1 METFCRGDRFRPG
14 REQTYHGR
22 LVPTGLQGGGGV
34 PGAGRT
40 RNSNPARV
48 PVFPVLIMLKVTV
61 IGASGKVG
69 QSAAYAISRIPS
81 ITEIV
86 LFGREGNEESLD
98 GLKWDFTDAF
108 AAVGRR
114 IKVVSGADPSLIRDS
129 DMVIITSGA
138 PRHTGQ
144 DRIDLAK
151 GNAKIIAN
159 YAKMVA
165 ENAPDTI
172 LFVVTNP
179 VDIMTAVALKY
190 SGFPPSRVFGLG
202 THLDSMRLKSFIAQH
217 FKVHVS
223 EVHTRIIG
231 EHGDTMVPL
240 WSATTIGG
248 IQLKNLPEF
257 KTFTGEEMI
266 DWVKA
271 AGHYIIERS
280 GATIYGPGEAIATL
294 ARTVLGNEN
303 RILSVTAYIRCEVHD
318 IGDVCIGVP
327 AMLNRKG
334 VFPIPIRISPEEV
347 EDFQASVEK
356 IRRVTDEV
364 FDYLE
369 NEGF

>member
-1 METFCRGDRFRPG
+1 M
-14 REQTYHGR
+14 
-22 LVPTGLQGGGGV
+22 
-34 PGAGRT
+34 A
-40 RNSNPARV
+40 
-48 PVFPVLIMLKVTV
+48 KVTV

-69 QSAAYAISRIPS
+69 QSAAYAISRIPYV
-81 ITEIV
+81 TEIV
-86 LFGREGNEESLD
+86 LFGREGGEELLE
-98 GLKWDFTDAF
+98 GLKWDFVDAF

-114 IKVVSGADPSLIRDS
+114 IRVTSGTHPSLIKHS
-129 DMVIITSGA
+129 DMVIISSGV

-151 GNAKIIAN
+151 KNARIVAG
-159 YAKMVA
+159 YAEMAA
-165 ENAPDTI
+165 EQAPDSI

-179 VDIMTAVALKY
+179 VDIMTAVALKH

-231 EHGDTMVPL
+231 EHGESMVPL

-257 KTFTGEEMI
+257 RTFPGEDMI
-266 DWVKA
+266 DWVKD

-280 GATIYGPGEAIATL
+280 GATIYGPAEAIATL

-303 RILSVTAYIRCEVHD
+303 RILSVSAYIRCEVHD
-318 IGDVCIGVP
+318 IGNICIGVP

-347 EDFQASVEK
+347 DDFQSSVEK
-356 IRRVTDEV
+356 LRKVTDEV
-364 FDYLE
+364 FEFLGND
-369 NEGF
+369 EGKNLL